1 MAVFNVEADYQAL
14 TKAVQMLGHIPNGF
28 ETAIVRAYNRGAQKV
43 RTEAV
48 RYIAE
53 RYNVKQS
60 EVRKQIKIINAS
72 KSRLHATIMFTGRR
86 LPLGKFAANFGRKR
100 SARNKQAPVTEI
112 IRGQRKEW
120 PGAFFAG
127 TEFGHAGTTHYGIF
141 VRKPG
146 MIPGK
151 RKPQILNRAIEEKMS
166 LSIPEMAGYH
176 EAVELMLEQGSEAIN
191 KELEHQ
197 IQFLLSGG
205 SKK

>member
-1 MAVFNVEADYQAL
+1 MAIFNVEADY
-14 TKAVQMLGHIPNGF
+14 KAITNAVNMLGHIPNGF
-28 ETAIVRAYNRGAQKV
+28 ETALMRAYNRGAQKV

-72 KSRLHATIMFTGRR
+72 KSKLSATVMFTGRR
-86 LPLGKFAANFGRKR
+86 LPLGKFAANYGSKR
-100 SARNKQAPVTEI
+100 AVRNKSAPVTEI
-112 IRGQRKEW
+112 IRGARKEW

-127 TEFGHAGTTHYGIF
+127 TEHGHAGTTHYGIF

-146 MIPGK
+146 TEPGK
-151 RKPQILNRAIEEKMS
+151 RKPQRLKREITEKIT

-205 SKK
+205 K

>member
-1 MAVFNVEADYQAL
+1 MAIFNVEADY
-14 TKAVQMLGHIPNGF
+14 KAITNAVNMLGHIPNGL
-28 ETAIVRAYNRGAQKV
+28 ETALMRAYNRGAQKV

-53 RYNVKQS
+53 RYKVKQS
-60 EVRKQIKIINAS
+60 EVRKQIKIFNAT
-72 KSRLHATIMFTGRR
+72 KSHLSAMIIFTGHR
-86 LPLGKFAANFGRKR
+86 LPLSNFVADFGPKR
-100 SARNKQAPVTEI
+100 WARNKTALVTEI
-112 IRGQRKEW
+112 IRGARKEW

-127 TEFGHAGTTHYGIF
+127 TERGHEGTTHYGVF

-146 MIPGK
+146 TEPGK
-151 RKPQILNRAIEEKMS
+151 RKPQRLKRAIKEKKS

-176 EAVELMLEQGSEAIN
+176 EAVELMLEEGSEAIN

-205 SKK
+205 K